1 MSPNSERWQRGR
13 MALILFLIL
22 SATSAAAAQF
32 ARKSSSRR
40 GGRVDDADIEDALK
54 PQLLNADTNPTLR
67 YPIGSISG
75 WSVRSLSYGWLDVTR
90 DRIHYSVV
98 EPAGKLDEGF
108 DIPTGEIS
116 EVKIEMYL
124 QFRRDKRRFNI
135 FYLPQE
141 RWGTIHS
148 GPGTMAAASRG
159 SLGTGSMYQAIKN
172 FDRVLALV
180 KPPAPPPVAPQP
192 YVSPPPEPKPAAP
205 PAPPAIVL
213 ASPSGAGANQ
223 VVETD
228 ESPLV
233 IRGVAMDSTGIP
245 VVSINGSPANMR
257 PQNAQA
263 ADFWSDPLTLQPGGN
278 RIEITATNSAHA
290 EAKLVFIAHYTPKAA
305 PPNPRALDKQD
316 IISLLQGGVP
326 NARVAEIVKERGLK
340 FSPSA
345 DDLNDIRAAGGS
357 DELIQAVQQAAA
369 PPK

>member
-1 MSPNSERWQRGR
+1 MSPNHELWRRGR
-13 MALILFLIL
+13 SALILFLII
-22 SATSAAAAQF
+22 SATSAAAAQL
-32 ARKSSSRR
+32 ARKGSSRR

-75 WSVRSLSYGWLDVTR
+75 WSIRSLSYGWLDVSR
-90 DRIHYSVV
+90 GRIHYSVIQ
-98 EPAGKLDEGF
+98 PADKLDEGF

-124 QFRRDKRRFNI
+124 QFHRDKKRFAI
-135 FYLPQE
+135 FYLPQD
-141 RWGTIHS
+141 RWGSLHS

-159 SLGTGSMYQAIKN
+159 SLGTGSIYQALKN

-180 KPPAPPPVAPQP
+180 KPPAPPPVAAQP
-192 YVSPPPEPKPAAP
+192 LVSPPPEPKPAAP

-213 ASPSGAGANQ
+213 ATPSGAGANQ

-228 ESPLV
+228 ESRLV

-245 VVSINGSPANMR
+245 VVTINGSPANMR

-278 RIEITATNSAHA
+278 RIQITATNSAHA
-290 EAKLVFIAHYTPKAA
+290 EAKLVFLVHYTPKAA

-326 NARVAEIVKERGLK
+326 NARIVEIIKDRGLK
-340 FSPSA
+340 FSPTA
-345 DDLNDIRAAGGS
+345 GDLNDLRGEGGN
-357 DELIQAVQQAAA
+357 DELIQAIQQAAA
-369 PPK
+369 NK